1 MHLWIQLIGHED
13 AVWTLVSAT
22 YLLSIRVSNYAVA
35 STVQERHSFMFCSI
49 LHIYMH
55 ANFIVFTP
63 KLIKLLVFNAMIL
76 FFKFSSYVLCARI
89 SFFNLTSKVFLND
102 KFISLITLCAKFD
115 LILSC

>member
-1 MHLWIQLIGHED
+1 
-13 AVWTLVSAT
+13 
-22 YLLSIRVSNYAVA
+22 
-35 STVQERHSFMFCSI
+35 
-49 LHIYMH
+49 MH

-63 KLIKLLVFNAMIL
+63 KLLKPVGFQCIDF

-89 SFFNLTSKVFLND
+89 SFLNLTSKVFLND